1 MIQEKK
7 YTEVYTDTAIDDDS
21 KTDIIINGEK
31 LIAPKGFTIKTAT
44 TNGDS
49 LIVEYMKN
57 KPQYPKT
64 YEECCDIFQTYCSM
78 PSRPGYKEYQIALFQ
93 ELLICRDAYWKIAGK
108 EMGLSDPWKPS
119 ANDEGKTHSLYYNR
133 YTDSIDKC
141 EGLFESNAI
150 LDFPTEE
157 MRDAFFENFKDLIE
171 KCKELL

>member
-64 YEECCDIFQTYCSM
+64 YEECCDILQTYCSM

-93 ELLICRDAYWKIAGK
+93 ELLICRDAYWKIAV
-108 EMGLSDPWKPS
+108 DWKP
-119 ANDEGKTHSLYYNR
+119 NFG
-133 YTDSIDKC
+133 
-141 EGLFESNAI
+141 ESCFIYAI
-150 LDFPTEE
+150 GISYGTIQKMMVTGGHGILLFPTEE
-157 MRDAFFENFKDLIE
+157 MRDAFLENFKDLIE